1 LTVLFGGLC
10 FDFGPTIAVW
20 RTSYKVMDANGLL
33 VQDHDKALIFAF
45 VLAAPILLSPLLG
58 ITNSFTLQR
67 EKNY

>member
-1 LTVLFGGLC
+1 
-10 FDFGPTIAVW
+10 
-20 RTSYKVMDANGLL
+20 MDANGLL

-67 EKNY
+67 EKDY